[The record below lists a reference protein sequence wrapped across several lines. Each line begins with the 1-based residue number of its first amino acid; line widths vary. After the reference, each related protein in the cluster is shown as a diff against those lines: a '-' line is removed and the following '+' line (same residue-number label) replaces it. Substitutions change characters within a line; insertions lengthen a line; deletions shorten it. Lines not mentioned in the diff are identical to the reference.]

1 MFEKS
6 SYFNGNPLMKMF
18 PLILFLIPFLAFG
31 SARTFDFKDPKGVNT
46 IIFQLDA
53 LLESI
58 NGSAGGISGKVSFDP
73 DNPAATEGSIFL
85 DAESLRVDNPVLQE
99 HMHGESWLNVSKFP
113 NIEFSLSNLRQIKK
127 EALSIRAIADGK
139 MTIRNVTLK
148 MSVPVQLTYL
158 AGMLEKRNKTPGDL
172 LVVRSKFTVSRE
184 EFGIKP
190 GEYLDKVANEIS
202 ISINLAGASPL
213 K

>member
-1 MFEKS
+1 M
-6 SYFNGNPLMKMF
+6 
-18 PLILFLIPFLAFG
+18 
-31 SARTFDFKDPKGVNT
+31 
-46 IIFQLDA
+46 
-53 LLESI
+53 
-58 NGSAGGISGKVSFDP
+58 
-73 DNPAATEGSIFL
+73 
-85 DAESLRVDNPVLQE
+85 
-99 HMHGESWLNVSKFP
+99 
-113 NIEFSLSNLRQIKK
+113 
-127 EALSIRAIADGK
+127 AIADGK

-202 ISINLAGASPL
+202 ISINLAGASPF

>member
-127 EALSIRAIADGK
+127 EALSIMAIADGK

-202 ISINLAGASPL
+202 ISINLAGASPF